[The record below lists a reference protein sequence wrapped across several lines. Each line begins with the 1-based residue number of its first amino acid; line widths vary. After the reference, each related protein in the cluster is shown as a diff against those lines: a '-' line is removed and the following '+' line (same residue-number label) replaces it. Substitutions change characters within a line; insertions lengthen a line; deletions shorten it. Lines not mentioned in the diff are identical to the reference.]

1 MATLNK
7 VMLIGR
13 LGNNPEKKITTSGKS
28 VVSVSLASSSFYKDE
43 MGNKQENTEWHRLVF
58 WGNLADNLCQYT
70 KKGSLLYVE
79 GRLQT
84 KEWTKDDVRRF
95 TTEIVVSNMQFLD
108 KKVEQVKG
116 DKPKKVEQ
124 AKSSEQIKKA
134 RPVIKVELKKDEPKK
149 NELKKNIQVKS
160 AEQTPKI
167 ESIKKVELKK
177 DESRENK
184 QVKSAEQTPKVESIK
199 KVELKKD
206 ESRENKQVKSAEQTP
221 KVESIKKVEL
231 KKDESRENKQVKSA
245 EQTPKV
251 DSN

>member
-108 KKVEQVKG
+108 KKETSAESYPDHQYG
-116 DKPKKVEQ
+116 TTANQPAAASTAPPQ
-124 AKSSEQIKKA
+124 T
-134 RPVIKVELKKDEPKK
+134 EPKP
-149 NELKKNIQVKS
+149 EDDF
-160 AEQTPKI
+160 I
-167 ESIKKVELKK
+167 EDDI
-177 DESRENK
+177 
-184 QVKSAEQTPKVESIK
+184 PF
-199 KVELKKD
+199 
-206 ESRENKQVKSAEQTP
+206 
-221 KVESIKKVEL
+221 
-231 KKDESRENKQVKSA
+231 
-245 EQTPKV
+245 
-251 DSN
+251 